1 MAYAKNTNKKKAVTL
16 VLCGIL
22 SALVLF
28 VAVAASVHAQFADV
42 SLGVTPQYPKANEDM
57 SATLTSLSFDLNRVK
72 ISWYTNGVL
81 QKSGV
86 GEKNFSFAAP
96 AYGKRTTV
104 EAAVEAP
111 DGTTLRRNTA

>member
-42 SLGVTPQYPKANEDM
+42 SLGVTPQYPKAIFPTIGAGMNW
-57 SATLTSLSFDLNRVK
+57 ST
-72 ISWYTNGVL
+72 
-81 QKSGV
+81 
-86 GEKNFSFAAP
+86 FAVDHTG
-96 AYGKRTTV
+96 YFVNKKY
-104 EAAVEAP
+104 
-111 DGTTLRRNTA
+111 